1 MSVETLLEEI
11 KNAPP
16 EHAVEIAQTAAQQL
30 TDEQH
35 QRFRSWNYSEE
46 TKRRESEAAKHAGQA
61 ELIHQLRESGTIGA
75 PVVEAESPDGFTT
88 WDSPGTDTT
97 AMPLRGDRYTHGGR
111 VWESLVD
118 FNSWEPGAEG
128 TWSAWSDITD
138 FLFPAVDGD
147 PVEYA
152 DGQHYAVGQQVL
164 FNGDVYE
171 CVNDHYAAPGWTPV
185 NAHANW
191 QLVE

>member
-1 MSVETLLEEI
+1 MSIETLLEEI

-30 TDEQH
+30 TNEDH
-35 QRFRSWNYSEE
+35 QRFRSWNYDAE
-46 TKRRESEAAKHAGQA
+46 TKRREAEAAKHAGQA
-61 ELIHQLRESGTIGA
+61 ELIHQLRESGTIDA
-75 PVVEAESPDGFTT
+75 PVTEADSADGFTAWT
-88 WDSPGTDTT
+88 SPGTDTT
-97 AMPLRGDRYTHGGR
+97 SMPLRGDRYAHGGR

-118 FNSWEPGAEG
+118 FNSWEPGADG

-138 FLFPAVDGD
+138 VLFPASDGE

-152 DGQHYAVGQQVL
+152 DAQHYTAGQQVL
-164 FNGDVYE
+164 FDGAVYE
-171 CVNDHYAAPGWTPV
+171 CTQDHFAAQGWTPV

-191 QLVE
+191 QKQ

>member
-1 MSVETLLEEI
+1 MSIETLLEEI
-11 KNAPP
+11 KNAPS
-16 EHAVEIAQTAAQQL
+16 EHAVEVAQTAARQL
-30 TDEQH
+30 TDKEH
-35 QRFRSWNYSEE
+35 QRFRSWNYMEE
-46 TKRRESEAAKHAGQA
+46 TKRRESEAAKHAGQS
-61 ELIHQLRESGTIGA
+61 ELIHQLRESGTIDA
-75 PVVEAESPDGFTT
+75 PVAEAESPDEFTA
-88 WDSPGTDTT
+88 WVSPGTDATV
-97 AMPLRGDRYTHGGR
+97 MPLRGDRYAHNGR

-128 TWSAWSDITD
+128 TWSAWADITD
-138 FLFPAVDGD
+138 LLFPADGGE

-152 DGQHYAVGQQVL
+152 DGQQYTVGQRVL

-185 NAHANW
+185 NAHGNW